1 MENYTFILA
10 SSNKE
15 KNQNYQYHI
24 EREEKIWRVDTK
36 LLIFTLYCI
45 WLLVYM

>member
-15 KNQNYQYHI
+15 KHQNYQYHI
-24 EREEKIWRVDTK
+24 EREKK
-36 LLIFTLYCI
+36 FGGLTLNY
-45 WLLVYM
+45 